1 MKTCKHC
8 NKTNFELAEGCKN
21 PTAISPA
28 VGDWVCNKSLHA
40 GTGNTNASKE
50 VTKSSQIQIRCLQS
64 DKALIVRN
72 LKSGETLANFVM
84 GLALAEAN
92 KRQEKSSN

>member
-1 MKTCKHC
+1 MKICKHC

-40 GTGNTNASKE
+40 GIGNTNASKE
-50 VTKSSQIQIRCLQS
+50 VTKNSQIQIRCLQS

-72 LKSGETLANFVM
+72 LKLGETLGSFM
-84 GLALAEAN
+84 IQLAIAEAK
-92 KRQEKSSN
+92 KRNLQMR

>member
-8 NKTNFELAEGCKN
+8 NKTNFELSEGCKN
-21 PTAISPA
+21 PTGISPA
-28 VGDWVCNKSLHA
+28 VGDWVCNNSLHA

-72 LKSGETLANFVM
+72 LKVGETLGSFM
-84 GLALAEAN
+84 IQLAIAEAK
-92 KRQEKSSN
+92 KRNFQER